1 MGEDDGLEELIS
13 EEMLWDRIPEVEGEE
28 RASTYYELS
37 ARIYARGQYDEA
49 LALAETARDIY
60 SQLGE
65 EAPSEGLA
73 QAYSAIGYNL
83 NQLKRMDEAATA
95 MSKAVELLRENKSP
109 IALELACTLGEW
121 WYTSK
126 KYDKVVETMNECAQ
140 EHLVD
145 GNEIG
150 AANDLHLIGCAER
163 ELKNY
168 EKAIEAFKEARVLFK
183 RNKEVI
189 HVARCDQKMASCL
202 IELGEGEL
210 ALETARDIYSQLGE
224 EAPSEGLAQA
234 YSAIGYNL
242 NQLKRMDEA
251 ALAMSKAVEL
261 LRENK
266 SPIALELACTLGEW
280 WYTSKQYDKVVET
293 MNECAQEHLVDGN
306 EIGAANDLHLI
317 GCAERELK
325 NYEKAI
331 EAFKEARS
339 LFKRNKEVIHVARC
353 DQKMASCLIE
363 LGQGEIAL
371 ETARKAIDVFE
382 TGHDHRRETF
392 ASFEFGKAQILLE
405 KYDEGLATLENVL
418 AIVSEDEPKDFEF
431 IVDVE
436 SRIAKILRMQGRGEE
451 ADEIER
457 RLKTVQEALEDEPE
471 LDLLT

>member
-1 MGEDDGLEELIS
+1 MSEDDDMEELIT
-13 EEMLWDRIPEVEGEE
+13 EEMLWDRIPEVDGEE

-60 SQLGE
+60 STLGDS
-65 EAPSEGLA
+65 APSEGLA

-95 MSKAVELLRENKSP
+95 MSKAVEILRENKSP

-126 KYDKVVETMNECAQ
+126 QYDKVVQTMNECAQ

-168 EKAIEAFKEARVLFK
+168 EKSIDSFKEARALFK

-189 HVARCDQKMASCL
+189 HVARCDQKIASCL

-210 ALETARDIYSQLGE
+210 ALETAR
-224 EAPSEGLAQA
+224 
-234 YSAIGYNL
+234 
-242 NQLKRMDEA
+242 R
-251 ALAMSKAVEL
+251 AV
-261 LRENK
+261 
-266 SPIALELACTLGEW
+266 
-280 WYTSKQYDKVVET
+280 
-293 MNECAQEHLVDGN
+293 
-306 EIGAANDLHLI
+306 
-317 GCAERELK
+317 
-325 NYEKAI
+325 
-331 EAFKEARS
+331 
-339 LFKRNKEVIHVARC
+339 
-353 DQKMASCLIE
+353 
-363 LGQGEIAL
+363 
-371 ETARKAIDVFE
+371 DVFE
-382 TGHDHRRETF
+382 TGHDHRRENF
-392 ASFEFGKAQILLE
+392 AQFEYGKAQILLE
-405 KYDEGLATLENVL
+405 KFDDALATLEQVL
-418 AIVSEDEPKDFEF
+418 SVVSEDEPKDFEF

-436 SRIAKILRMQGRGEE
+436 TRIAKIIRMQGRTDE

-457 RLKTVQEALEDEPE
+457 RLKSVQETLDEEPQA
-471 LDLLT
+471 

>member
-1 MGEDDGLEELIS
+1 MSDDDDMEEIIT
-13 EEMLWDRIPEVEGEE
+13 EEMLWDRIPEVDGEE

-60 SQLGE
+60 STLGE
-65 EAPSEGLA
+65 SAPSEGLA

-95 MSKAVELLRENKSP
+95 MSKAVEILRENKSP

-126 KYDKVVETMNECAQ
+126 QYEKVVGTMHECAQ

-168 EKAIEAFKEARVLFK
+168 EKAIDAFKEARVLFK

-189 HVARCDQKMASCL
+189 HVARCDQKIASCL

-210 ALETARDIYSQLGE
+210 ALETAR
-224 EAPSEGLAQA
+224 
-234 YSAIGYNL
+234 
-242 NQLKRMDEA
+242 R
-251 ALAMSKAVEL
+251 AV
-261 LRENK
+261 
-266 SPIALELACTLGEW
+266 
-280 WYTSKQYDKVVET
+280 
-293 MNECAQEHLVDGN
+293 
-306 EIGAANDLHLI
+306 
-317 GCAERELK
+317 
-325 NYEKAI
+325 
-331 EAFKEARS
+331 
-339 LFKRNKEVIHVARC
+339 
-353 DQKMASCLIE
+353 
-363 LGQGEIAL
+363 
-371 ETARKAIDVFE
+371 DVFE

-392 ASFEFGKAQILLE
+392 AQFEYGKAQILLE
-405 KYDEGLATLENVL
+405 KFDDALATLEEVL
-418 AIVSEDEPKDFEF
+418 SIVSEDEPKDFEF
-431 IVDVE
+431 IVDLE
-436 SRIAKILRMQGRGEE
+436 TRIAKIIRMQGRNDE

-457 RLKTVQEALEDEPE
+457 RLKAVQEALADDAEA
-471 LDLLT
+471 

>member
-1 MGEDDGLEELIS
+1 MEEIIT
-13 EEMLWDRIPEVEGEE
+13 EEMLWDRIPEVDGEE

-60 SQLGE
+60 STLGAS
-65 EAPSEGLA
+65 APSEGLA

-95 MSKAVELLRENKSP
+95 MSKAVE
-109 IALELACTLGEW
+109 I
-121 WYTSK
+121 
-126 KYDKVVETMNECAQ
+126 
-140 EHLVD
+140 
-145 GNEIG
+145 
-150 AANDLHLIGCAER
+150 
-163 ELKNY
+163 
-168 EKAIEAFKEARVLFK
+168 
-183 RNKEVI
+183 
-189 HVARCDQKMASCL
+189 
-202 IELGEGEL
+202 
-210 ALETARDIYSQLGE
+210 
-224 EAPSEGLAQA
+224 
-234 YSAIGYNL
+234 
-242 NQLKRMDEA
+242 
-251 ALAMSKAVEL
+251 

-293 MNECAQEHLVDGN
+293 MRECAQEHLVDGN
-306 EIGAANDLHLI
+306 ETGAANDLHLI

-331 EAFKEARS
+331 DSFKEARI

-363 LGQGEIAL
+363 LGEGELAF

-392 ASFEFGKAQILLE
+392 ALFELGKAQILLE
-405 KYDEGLATLENVL
+405 KFDEGLATLEQVL
-418 AIVSEDEPKDFEF
+418 LVVSEDEPKDFEF
-431 IVDVE
+431 IIDVE
-436 SRIAKILRMQGRGEE
+436 SRIAKIIRMHGRIEE

-457 RLKTVQEALEDEPE
+457 RLKSVQEALVEEPE
-471 LDLLT
+471 A

>member
-1 MGEDDGLEELIS
+1 VSEDDDMEELIT
-13 EEMLWDRIPEVEGEE
+13 EEMLWDRIPEVDGEE

-60 SQLGE
+60 STLGDS
-65 EAPSEGLA
+65 APSEGLA

-95 MSKAVELLRENKSP
+95 MSKAVE
-109 IALELACTLGEW
+109 I
-121 WYTSK
+121 
-126 KYDKVVETMNECAQ
+126 
-140 EHLVD
+140 
-145 GNEIG
+145 
-150 AANDLHLIGCAER
+150 
-163 ELKNY
+163 
-168 EKAIEAFKEARVLFK
+168 
-183 RNKEVI
+183 
-189 HVARCDQKMASCL
+189 
-202 IELGEGEL
+202 
-210 ALETARDIYSQLGE
+210 
-224 EAPSEGLAQA
+224 
-234 YSAIGYNL
+234 
-242 NQLKRMDEA
+242 
-251 ALAMSKAVEL
+251 

-325 NYEKAI
+325 TYERSI
-331 EAFKEARS
+331 DAFKEARA

-353 DQKMASCLIE
+353 DQKIASCLIE
-363 LGQGEIAL
+363 LGEGELAL
-371 ETARKAIDVFE
+371 ETARKAVDVFE

-392 ASFEFGKAQILLE
+392 AQFEYGKAQILLE
-405 KYDEGLATLENVL
+405 KFDDALATLEQVL
-418 AIVSEDEPKDFEF
+418 SVVSEDEPKDFEF

-436 SRIAKILRMQGRGEE
+436 TRIAKIIRMQGRTDE

-457 RLKTVQEALEDEPE
+457 RLKSVQETLDEEPQA
-471 LDLLT
+471 

>member
-1 MGEDDGLEELIS
+1 MEELIT
-13 EEMLWDRIPEVEGEE
+13 EEMLWDRIPEVDGEE

-60 SQLGE
+60 STLGDS
-65 EAPSEGLA
+65 APSEGLA

-95 MSKAVELLRENKSP
+95 MSKAVE
-109 IALELACTLGEW
+109 I
-121 WYTSK
+121 
-126 KYDKVVETMNECAQ
+126 
-140 EHLVD
+140 
-145 GNEIG
+145 
-150 AANDLHLIGCAER
+150 
-163 ELKNY
+163 
-168 EKAIEAFKEARVLFK
+168 
-183 RNKEVI
+183 
-189 HVARCDQKMASCL
+189 
-202 IELGEGEL
+202 
-210 ALETARDIYSQLGE
+210 
-224 EAPSEGLAQA
+224 
-234 YSAIGYNL
+234 
-242 NQLKRMDEA
+242 
-251 ALAMSKAVEL
+251 

-325 NYEKAI
+325 NYERSI
-331 EAFKEARS
+331 DAFKEARA

-353 DQKMASCLIE
+353 DQNIASCLIE
-363 LGQGEIAL
+363 LGEGELAL
-371 ETARKAIDVFE
+371 ETARKAVDVFE

-392 ASFEFGKAQILLE
+392 AQFEYGKAQILLE
-405 KYDEGLATLENVL
+405 KFDDALATLEQVL
-418 AIVSEDEPKDFEF
+418 SVVSEDEPKDFEF

-436 SRIAKILRMQGRGEE
+436 TRIAKIIRMQGRTDE

-457 RLKTVQEALEDEPE
+457 RLKSVQETLNEEPRA
-471 LDLLT
+471 